1 MANESENENYS
12 IHFEPGNITVRAK
25 KGGTVL
31 DAALLAGIKINSVCG
46 GTGNC
51 GKCKVLVKK
60 GETESIRTPEITD
73 LEFLRGIRQACQT
86 NIRSDLQIELLAES
100 RSKDTI
106 EPPQNLP
113 IPAVIEQAAIPGQS
127 QPPLQKV
134 FLALPPASA
143 EDNVSDLSRLLRHL
157 AQNNDTAAEIDVESV
172 RHLPQIMRD
181 GNWEITATILSEG
194 KNNGSAELPPRLIR
208 IERGDTRKSNFA
220 LAIDVGT
227 TTVKAQ
233 LLDTNHRKI
242 LAENTEY
249 NSQKVY
255 GADVISRIAYCQ
267 KPGGLE
273 ILQSAVVSTINNLI
287 DHLMET
293 SRAMREDIAYISL
306 TGNTTMVHLLAGIDP
321 KYIRLS
327 PYTPAVNYLPS
338 FKAHIVGIKVPEYVY
353 LSTFPMVASYI
364 GGDITAGVIAA
375 GMHQSL
381 DTTVYIDIGTNG
393 QTVIG
398 NSEWMVTAA
407 CSAGPAFEGGETKH
421 GMIAVNGA
429 IEDCEISSL
438 DLEPIIKVIGN
449 VKPRGICG
457 SGLINIV
464 AELLKTGIIER
475 NGRFDIGLV
484 SERVRSG
491 SDGYE
496 YILALAS
503 ETEIGHD
510 IVITEI
516 DIANLIRAKA
526 AMYGG
531 FVTLI
536 KGVGIKPGDIER
548 IVISGAF
555 GNYLNI
561 DKAITIGLLPD
572 LPRDKFSFI
581 GNGSLTGARQAA
593 FSTAVMEQ
601 SRDIAKKMTNFE
613 LSDNSDFMN
622 NYIASLF
629 LPHTNIEE
637 FPSVNNPPEK
647 MRRKEETR

>member
-1 MANESENENYS
+1 MARESGNENYV
-12 IHFEPGNITVRAK
+12 IRFEPGNITVKAK
-25 KGGTVL
+25 KGGTIL
-31 DAALLAGIKINSVCG
+31 DAALRAGIKINSVCG

-73 LEFLRGIRQACQT
+73 LEFFRGIRQACQT
-86 NIRSDLQIELLAES
+86 KILGNLQIEVLPNSYFKDINEPSKYSRLLTY
-100 RSKDTI
+100 D
-106 EPPQNLP
+106 
-113 IPAVIEQAAIPGQS
+113 EQFIVSDQTQ
-127 QPPLQKV
+127 QPLRKV
-134 FLALPPASA
+134 LLELPPARA
-143 EDNVSDLSRLLRHL
+143 DDNVSDLSRLLRGL
-157 AQNNDTAAEIDVESV
+157 KQQNIGETEVDIEVV
-172 RHLPQIMRD
+172 RNLPQIMRD
-181 GNWEITATILSEG
+181 GNWEITATILSRG
-194 KNNGSAELPPRLIR
+194 KNNGSAELSPRLIR
-208 IERGDTRKSNFA
+208 VERGDTKKSNFA
-220 LAIDVGT
+220 VAIDVGT

-233 LLDTNHRKI
+233 LLDANHRKI

-249 NSQKVY
+249 NGQKVY

-267 KPGGLE
+267 KQGGLE

-287 DHLMET
+287 DRLLET
-293 SRAMREDIAYISL
+293 SRVTREDIAYISL
-306 TGNTTMVHLLAGIDP
+306 TGNTTMIHLLAGIDP

-327 PYTPAVNYLPS
+327 PYTPAANYLPP
-338 FKAHIVGIKVPEYVY
+338 FKAYIIGINVPEYVY

-381 DTTVYIDIGTNG
+381 DTMVYIDIGTNG

-421 GMIAVNGA
+421 GMVAVKGA
-429 IEDCEISSL
+429 IEDCEISRL
-438 DLEPIIKVIGN
+438 DLEPAIKVIGK

-464 AELLKTGIIER
+464 AELLKMEIIGR
-475 NGRFDIGLV
+475 NGRFNAGLA
-484 SERVRSG
+484 SKRVRSDC
-491 SDGYE
+491 DGFE
-496 YILALAS
+496 YVLAWAP
-503 ETEIGHD
+503 ETEIGND

-531 FVTLI
+531 FVTLT
-536 KGVGIKPGDIER
+536 KGVGIKPGDIDR

-572 LPRDKFSFI
+572 LPRDNFSFI

-593 FSTAVMEQ
+593 FSTAIMEQ
-601 SRDIAKKMTNFE
+601 SRDVARKMTNFE

-637 FPSVNNPPEK
+637 FPSVNTPPEK
-647 MRRKEETR
+647 MGRKEEMR